1 MYADLVS
8 VWNFST
14 TLFINLISS
23 LQVTIV
29 IPESRCS
36 QRKIYHVSASR
47 NHLPNIF
54 DDGMVNTD
62 GLQLYVNSN
71 KTSAYI
77 KISWINTTI
86 AVHKLAGFVGV
97 VIQSPQRIAD
107 ESVGLCSLGCP
118 DHSKFLVE
126 KVSSHSYSEDCEQ
139 EAVKA
144 CISNGFDLLLP
155 ITTQD
160 SYFDRCVFD
169 VLESNK
175 SNSSWMSTV
184 MEHNLQSLG
193 PIGTPPSEPSTN
205 IPWPIGFDDYQDKID
220 PEDYND
226 DSDNL
231 DTDISPGLA
240 RPLVHDPQEQTS
252 HSSSTIVAS
261 SSILLMV
268 WCVLQWHAVHY
279 ILYT

>member
-1 MYADLVS
+1 
-8 VWNFST
+8 
-14 TLFINLISS
+14 
-23 LQVTIV
+23 
-29 IPESRCS
+29 
-36 QRKIYHVSASR
+36 VSASR
-47 NHLPNIF
+47 NNLPNTF
-54 DDGMVNTD
+54 DDGMVDTN

-77 KISWINTTI
+77 KISWIDTTI

-97 VIQSPQRIAD
+97 VILSPQHIAD

-126 KVSSHSYSEDCEQ
+126 KVSSQGYSGDCEQ
-139 EAVKA
+139 EAIKA
-144 CISNGFDLLLP
+144 CFSNGYELLELT
-155 ITTQD
+155 TTQD

-169 VLESNK
+169 VLKSSNA
-175 SNSSWMSTV
+175 NSSWMTTV
-184 MEHNLQSLG
+184 MEHNLKSLG
-193 PIGTPPSEPSTN
+193 PIGTPPSEPSTT
-205 IPWPIGFDDYQDKID
+205 IPWPIGLDFYQDNID

-252 HSSSTIVAS
+252 HSSSTVVAS

-268 WCVLQWHAVHY
+268 WCTLQWHVVHY